1 MIINPTATYV
11 LLNSNGSSEQTPG
24 GEAFWSKSPA
34 DMDAFG
40 NGWLVSE
47 FHFDS
52 DWMNW
57 EMHPHADEV
66 VYLLSGELE
75 LLLEQAAG
83 LQSHHIKGPGMAV
96 IPKGVWHTAKT
107 VVPCRM
113 LHITMGVGTQ
123 HRSVA
128 K

>member
-1 MIINPTATYV
+1 MSINPALTYV
-11 LLNSNGSSEQTPG
+11 LLNPNGSSEQTPG

-34 DMDAFG
+34 ELDAFG

-66 VYLLSGELE
+66 VYLLGGELE
-75 LLLEQAAG
+75 LLMEQTAG
-83 LQSHHIKGPGMAV
+83 LQSHRIEGPGMV
-96 IPKGVWHTAKT
+96 VVPKGVWHTAKT
-107 VVPCRM
+107 VVPCRV
-113 LHITMGVGTQ
+113 LHITRGAGTQ
-123 HRSVA
+123 HRPVV